1 MQIPKQLSQNH
12 MPPFTI
18 PKVLGSWGTVQ
29 GAWSSCGATQYHD
42 GLGYDFLLPLEAS
55 PKTAFPHTYTEGQV
69 ITVMVFR
76 RFPMTSSLMAFSDI
90 TILAGVYGKANILKT
105 SPKNILFLGFHCL
118 LAFCWFCSTN
128 LSRIQVFI
136 SIYNTRDVPTPR

>member
-1 MQIPKQLSQNH
+1 
-12 MPPFTI
+12 MPLFTI

-29 GAWSSCGATQYHD
+29 GAWSSRGVPQYHD

-55 PKTAFPHTYTEGQV
+55 PKTASPHTYTEGQV

-76 RFPMTSSLMAFSDI
+76 RFPMISSSTTFFDI
-90 TILAGVYGKANILKT
+90 TLLVGVYGKANILIKT
-105 SPKNILFLGFHCL
+105 PPKTIFLLGFQCL
-118 LAFCWFCSTN
+118 LAFCWVCSTN
-128 LSRIQVFI
+128 LSRIQVSI